1 MGEVRLRV
9 SCNGDW
15 SLATL
20 PLPAWLTVSPTR
32 GTAGDTEVVVTCA
45 NDPASADE
53 TTKGVLRFYSSYPSG
68 SPFADVTV
76 RRFSR
81 DTVYAIL
88 TPRDGGK
95 RIIATN
101 SSRINIRS
109 GVYYR
114 VRVYLS
120 YNDVKGYTVESRDL
134 NMWTDG
140 ASGNI
145 DPLVVGA
152 DQIYAATATG
162 TAPHKLRI
170 QHLIPSAPPNPLLL
184 FVSVD

>member
-15 SLATL
+15 SFTTD

-45 NDPASADE
+45 NDPASAE
-53 TTKGVLRFYSSYPSG
+53 KTTKEVLRFYSSYPSG
-68 SPFADVTV
+68 AALADVTV
-76 RRFSR
+76 RRFHR
-81 DTVYAIL
+81 DAVYAIL

-95 RIIATN
+95 PILATDCD
-101 SSRINIRS
+101 RINIRR

-120 YNDVKGYTVESRDL
+120 YDAIKGHTVVSRDL
-134 NMWTDG
+134 NMRTDG
-140 ASGNI
+140 APGNI
-145 DPLVVGA
+145 DPLVVGV

-162 TAPHKLRI
+162 PVFHTLYIHHTIAA
-170 QHLIPSAPPNPLLL
+170 APPNPLKLL
-184 FVSVD
+184 VIVD

>member
-15 SLATL
+15 RLATYH
-20 PLPAWLTVSPTR
+20 LPAWLTVSPTR

-53 TTKGVLRFYSSYPSG
+53 TTEKVLRFYSSYPSG
-68 SPFADVTV
+68 SALADVTV
-76 RRFSR
+76 QRFGR

-95 RIIATN
+95 PIVATN
-101 SSRINIRS
+101 LSYINIRR

-114 VRVYLS
+114 VVCLS
-120 YNDVKGYTVESRDL
+120 YNTIRGHRVMSRDL
-134 NMWTDG
+134 NMRTAG
-140 ASGNI
+140 APGNI
-145 DPLVVGA
+145 DPLVAGF
-152 DQIYAATATG
+152 DRLYAATATG
-162 TAPHKLRI
+162 TAYHTLYI
-170 QHLIPSAPPNPLLL
+170 NHVIPSATPNPLQLY
-184 FVSVD
+184 VSVD

>member
-15 SLATL
+15 SLTTQH
-20 PLPAWLTVSPTR
+20 LPAWLTVSPTR

-45 NDPASADE
+45 NDPASADV
-53 TTKGVLRFYSSYPSG
+53 TTKEVLRFYSSYPSG
-68 SPFADVTV
+68 SALAGVTV
-76 RRFSR
+76 KRFHR
-81 DTVYAIL
+81 DAVYAIL
-88 TPRDGGK
+88 TPRGGGEP
-95 RIIATN
+95 IIATN
-101 SSRINIRS
+101 SDHINIRR

-120 YNDVKGYTVESRDL
+120 YDAVKGYTVESRDL
-134 NMWTDG
+134 NMRTDG

-145 DPLVVGA
+145 DPLVEGF

-162 TAPHKLRI
+162 TESHTLYI
-170 QHLIPSAPPNPLLL
+170 HHLIPNAPPNPLRLH
-184 FVSVD
+184 VSVD

>member
-15 SLATL
+15 SLTTD

-45 NDPASADE
+45 NDPASAGA
-53 TTKGVLRFYSSYPSG
+53 TTKEVLRFYSSYPSG
-68 SPFADVTV
+68 SALAAVTV
-76 RRFSR
+76 QRFHR
-81 DTVYAIL
+81 DAVYAIL
-88 TPRDGGK
+88 TPRGGGK
-95 RIIATN
+95 PIIATN
-101 SSRINIRS
+101 GDRINIRR

-120 YNDVKGYTVESRDL
+120 YDTVKGHTVVSRDL
-134 NMWTDG
+134 NMRTDG
-140 ASGNI
+140 AHGNI
-145 DPLVVGA
+145 DPLVVGF

-162 TAPHKLRI
+162 TESHTLYI
-170 QHLIPSAPPNPLLL
+170 HHLIPYAPPNPLQLH
-184 FVSVD
+184 VIVD

>member
-15 SLATL
+15 SLTTN

-45 NDPASADE
+45 NDPASAE
-53 TTKGVLRFYSSYPSG
+53 KTTVKVLRFYSSYPSG
-68 SPFADVTV
+68 SALADVTV
-76 RRFSR
+76 RRFRR
-81 DTVYAIL
+81 DAVYAIL
-88 TPRDGGK
+88 TPRGGGEP
-95 RIIATN
+95 IIATN
-101 SSRINIRS
+101 RNHINIRR

-120 YNDVKGYTVESRDL
+120 YHAVKGYTVGSRDL
-134 NMWTDG
+134 NMRTDG
-140 ASGNI
+140 AHGNI

-162 TAPHKLRI
+162 TESHTLYI
-170 QHLIPSAPPNPLLL
+170 EHLIPGATPNPLLL
-184 FVSVD
+184 RVSVD

>member
-15 SLATL
+15 RLTTN

-53 TTKGVLRFYSSYPSG
+53 TTEKVLRFYSSYPSG
-68 SPFADVTV
+68 SALADVTV
-76 RRFSR
+76 QRFSR

-95 RIIATN
+95 PIVATN
-101 SSRINIRS
+101 LSYINIRK

-114 VRVYLS
+114 VGVYLS
-120 YNDVKGYTVESRDL
+120 YSAAMGHGVSSRDL
-134 NMWTDG
+134 NMRTAG
-140 ASGNI
+140 APGNI
-145 DPLVVGA
+145 GPLVAGV
-152 DQIYAATATG
+152 DLLYAATATG
-162 TAPHKLRI
+162 TASYTLYINHV
-170 QHLIPSAPPNPLLL
+170 IPSAPPNPLQLY
-184 FVSVD
+184 VSVD

>member
-15 SLATL
+15 RLTTN

-53 TTKGVLRFYSSYPSG
+53 TTEKVLRFYSSYPSG
-68 SPFADVTV
+68 SALADVTV
-76 RRFSR
+76 QRFSR

-95 RIIATN
+95 RIVATN
-101 SSRINIRS
+101 LSYINIRR

-114 VRVYLS
+114 VEVYLS
-120 YNDVKGYTVESRDL
+120 HDAARGRRVKSRDL
-134 NMWTDG
+134 NMWTAG

-145 DPLVVGA
+145 DPLVVGI
-152 DQIYAATATG
+152 DRLYAATATG
-162 TAPHKLRI
+162 TASHTLYI
-170 QHLIPSAPPNPLLL
+170 HHVIAAAPPNPLQLY
-184 FVSVD
+184 VSVD

>member
-15 SLATL
+15 RLTGH

-45 NDPASADE
+45 NDPASAGM
-53 TTKGVLRFYSSYPSG
+53 TTRVMLRFYSSYPSG
-68 SPFADVTV
+68 SALAAVTV
-76 RRFSR
+76 QRFHR
-81 DTVYAIL
+81 DEVYAIL

-95 RIIATN
+95 PILATD
-101 SSRINIRS
+101 SDRINIRR

-120 YNDVKGYTVESRDL
+120 YDTVKGHTVVSRDL
-134 NMWTDG
+134 NMRTDG
-140 ASGNI
+140 APGNI
-145 DPLVVGA
+145 DPLVVGV

-162 TAPHKLRI
+162 TESHTL
-170 QHLIPSAPPNPLLL
+170 LIHHTIAAAPPNPLQLH
-184 FVSVD
+184 VIVD

>member
-15 SLATL
+15 SLETL

-68 SPFADVTV
+68 SALADVTV

-95 RIIATN
+95 RIIATY

-114 VRVYLS
+114 VRVYLAYS
-120 YNDVKGYTVESRDL
+120 DVMGHAVESRDL

-140 ASGNI
+140 APGNI
-145 DPLVVGA
+145 DPLVVGV

-184 FVSVD
+184 FVSVS